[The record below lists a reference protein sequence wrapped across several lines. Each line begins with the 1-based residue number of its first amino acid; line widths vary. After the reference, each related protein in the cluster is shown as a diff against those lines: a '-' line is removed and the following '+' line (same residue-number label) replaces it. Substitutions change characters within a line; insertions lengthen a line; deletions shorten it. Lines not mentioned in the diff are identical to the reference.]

1 MSYPWVAYCAPYLS
15 GMTQDKCGK
24 LLRMTNNRTGARTV
38 VRMVDMCGHS
48 GERGGGELARRS
60 REQQQHQRARPPSWC
75 LPASS
80 PSPCPRCKRMAGP
93 HAPPPAPPPSA
104 AIDADQQSA
113 FIPLDTDRQG
123 YFDGDLSVTLELVA
137 C

>member
-1 MSYPWVAYCAPYLS
+1 PCSTLYCADRFAGKTRAWVMSYPWVAYCAPYLS

-48 GERGGGELARRS
+48 
-60 REQQQHQRARPPSWC
+60 
-75 LPASS
+75 
-80 PSPCPRCKRMAGP
+80 
-93 HAPPPAPPPSA
+93 